1 MGTALPP
8 GHAEIDRGRRQPL
21 YAQIKSLL
29 VTELDGSALG
39 ERRIFSDSVLM
50 RRFGVSRMTVRNAV
64 AELVREGVVERIPGR
79 GTFLRQRPAMAV
91 HLDGLERFLQEWRL
105 PHLHTKI
112 LAFRHVPTPSDVTA
126 RLQLAPKTRTLMI
139 RRLREDENGAPI
151 VLDVRHV
158 APWCEAGI
166 TRVDAERQSLFVT
179 IAETS
184 GIDAVRVVQRIWAED
199 ANQQTADILQ
209 IEPGKAILR
218 REVTFFSADERPL
231 LTGESLYRS
240 DRFTF
245 EVTASR

>member
-1 MGTALPP
+1 MGPALPP
-8 GHAEIDRGRRQPL
+8 GPAEIDRGRRQPL
-21 YAQIKSLL
+21 YAQIKALL
-29 VTELDGSALG
+29 VDELNGSPLG
-39 ERRIFSDSVLM
+39 ERRIFSDSLLM

-79 GTFLRQRPAMAV
+79 GTFLRQRPALAV

-112 LAFRHVPTPSDVTA
+112 LAFRQAPGPPDVTA
-126 RLQLAPKTRTLMI
+126 RLQLPPKTRTLTI
-139 RRLREDENGAPI
+139 RRLREDERGEPI
-151 VLDVRHV
+151 VLDLRYV

-166 TRVDAERQSLFVT
+166 TRVDAERQSLFLT

-184 GIDAVRVVQRIWAED
+184 GIDAIRVVQRIWAEN
-199 ANQQTADILQ
+199 AGAETAAVLHL
-209 IEPGKAILR
+209 EAGTAVLR
-218 REVTFFSADERPL
+218 REVTFFSADERPM